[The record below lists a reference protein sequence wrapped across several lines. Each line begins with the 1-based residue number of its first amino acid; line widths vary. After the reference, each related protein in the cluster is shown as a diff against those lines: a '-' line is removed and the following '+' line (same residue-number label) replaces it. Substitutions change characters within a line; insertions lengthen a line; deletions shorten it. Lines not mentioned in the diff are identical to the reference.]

1 MGLPSKSSILFW
13 DVLGF
18 AFIARTPLPHDPDGR
33 VRVEGRHHAGL
44 LRHAGV
50 GSGGSGEIWIYN
62 ICTWVNIIYIYI
74 CIHTVYIYIYCVC
87 VNVYVYIYIYL
98 FIYWSIYIFMFTIKI
113 NQDSIHM
120 YDMQNMCEVY
130 PSITWHTWLEN
141 IMSRWCRL

>member
-1 MGLPSKSSILFW
+1 MGLPTKSSILFW
-13 DVLGF
+13 DILGF

-62 ICTWVNIIYIYI
+62 ICTWENIIYIYI
-74 CIHTVYIYIYCVC
+74 QYVIYIYCVWIC
-87 VNVYVYIYIYL
+87 MCIFIYIY
-98 FIYWSIYIFMFTIKI
+98 IYWSIYIFMFTIKI

-130 PSITWHTWLEN
+130 PSITWHTWHTWLEN

>member
-1 MGLPSKSSILFW
+1 MGLPTKSSILFW
-13 DVLGF
+13 DILGF

-62 ICTWVNIIYIYI
+62 ICTWENIIYIYSML
-74 CIHTVYIYIYCVC
+74 YIYIYILCVWIC
-87 VNVYVYIYIYL
+87 MCIYIY
-98 FIYWSIYIFMFTIKI
+98 IYWSIYIFMFTIKI

-130 PSITWHTWLEN
+130 PSITWHTWHTWLEN